1 VVAKLVKEAT
11 ICDMKLSNA
20 YASLGEAFYQASNPA
35 SFKSPKLCLWNQGL
49 ADELNISQALQT
61 DLEAL
66 AAYFSGQRLF
76 EGSKP
81 VATAYAGHQFAHFV
95 PQLGDGRAHL
105 LGDVIDTSGKLREI
119 QLKGSGQTPFSRG
132 GDGRCGLGPAVRE
145 FIMSEAMY
153 ALAVP
158 TTRCLAV
165 VTTGESVFRERV
177 AAGAVVTRVAS
188 SHIRVGTFQYFAAR
202 DDVVSL
208 QRLCDYTMQC
218 HYPALLQ
225 IDGNKAVLL
234 LEAVIKKQIEL
245 VVAWMRVGFIHGVMN
260 TDNTQLAGET
270 IDFGPCAMMGSYHPA
285 TVFSSIDK
293 MGRYAFANQ
302 ANMMQWNM
310 ARFAESLLPLVD
322 ADQDKAVQQLL
333 PLIKAFSADFEKA
346 YMTMMAKKFGL
357 LSQHEENKVFIH
369 AFLKYMQENK
379 LDYTQTFAALTNV
392 LLDELA
398 EREFIHKFGSLFDD
412 WKQLINQQGLTILET
427 HKLMLKHNPVVIPR
441 NHHVEAVLQ
450 HCETTGDFSAVESF
464 LKVLRSPYEVLP
476 ETHVYQDAASDG
488 DEHYQTF
495 CGT

>member
-11 ICDMKLSNA
+11 ICGMKLSHA

-35 SFKSPKLCLWNQGL
+35 SFKSPKRCLWNQGL
-49 ADELNISQALQT
+49 ADELNISQTLQT

-105 LGDVIDTSGKLREI
+105 LGDVIDKSGKLREI

-165 VTTGESVFRERV
+165 VTTGESVLRERV
-177 AAGAVVTRVAS
+177 VSGAVVTRVAS

-202 DDVVSL
+202 DDVTSL

-225 IDGNKAVLL
+225 IDGNKPVLL
-234 LEAVIKKQIEL
+234 LEGVIKKQIEL

-260 TDNTQLAGET
+260 TDNTQLGGET

-302 ANMMQWNM
+302 ANMIQWNM
-310 ARFAESLLPLVD
+310 ARFAECLLPLVD

-333 PLIKAFSADFEKA
+333 PMIEAFPADFEKA
-346 YMTMMAKKFGL
+346 YMTMMGKKFGL
-357 LSQHEENKVFIH
+357 LSQHDENKVFIH

-379 LDYTQTFAALTNV
+379 LDYTQTFAALTKV
-392 LLDELA
+392 LLDEQTEPEL
-398 EREFIHKFGSLFDD
+398 IHKLGSLFDD
-412 WKQLINQQGLTILET
+412 WKQLINQQGLTMLEI
-427 HKLMLKHNPVVIPR
+427 HKLMLKQNPVVIPR

-450 HCETTGDFSAVESF
+450 HCETTGDFSMVESF
-464 LKVLRSPYEVLP
+464 LKVLQSPYEALP
-476 ETHVYQDAASDG
+476 ETHRYQDAASDG

>member
-1 VVAKLVKEAT
+1 VVAKLLKEVT

-20 YASLGEAFYQASNPA
+20 YVSLGEAFYQESSPA
-35 SFKSPKLCLWNQGL
+35 FFQSPTLCLWNENL
-49 ADELNISQALQT
+49 ADDLNIPQALQA
-61 DLEAL
+61 DSEAL

-81 VATAYAGHQFAHFV
+81 VAIAYAGHQFAHFV

-105 LGDVIDTSGKLREI
+105 LGGVMDKSGKLREI

-177 AAGAVVTRVAS
+177 FSGAVVTRVAS

-202 DDVVSL
+202 NDVASL
-208 QRLCDYTMQC
+208 QKLCDYTMQC
-218 HYPALLQ
+218 HYPALMQ
-225 IDGNKAVLL
+225 IDGNKPILL
-234 LEAVIKKQIEL
+234 LAGVIKKQIAL
-245 VVAWMRVGFIHGVMN
+245 VVEWMRVGFIHGVMN

-302 ANMMQWNM
+302 ANMIQWNM
-310 ARFAESLLPLVD
+310 ARFAECLLPLVD
-322 ADQDKAVQQLL
+322 TDQDKAVKQLL
-333 PLIKAFSADFEKA
+333 PMIEAFPADFEKA
-346 YMTMMAKKFGL
+346 YMTMMGKKFGL
-357 LSQHEENKVFIH
+357 LSRTDERDVFIH

-379 LDYTQTFAALTNV
+379 LDYTQTFATLTKV
-392 LLDELA
+392 LLDEQA
-398 EREFIHKFGSLFDD
+398 EPEFIHKLASFFDD
-412 WKQLINQQGLTILET
+412 WKKLINKQGVTTFET
-427 HKLMLKHNPVVIPR
+427 HKLMLKQNPVVIPR

-450 HCETTGDFSAVESF
+450 HCETTGDFSVVESF

-476 ETHVYQDAASDG
+476 ETHLYQDAASDG